1 MISEAALRGYILE
14 EVLAW
19 MLRSSGYEVL
29 TAQDDGEE
37 PPWKTLEERN
47 HGLVVR
53 GRGAWH
59 QADTLGQFR
68 YVPPFSLPV
77 RLFVE
82 AKFTQNKVRL
92 ATVRNGHGVVHD
104 VNENVMTTLTTHS
117 GPRRPRTR
125 YRYSYAIFS
134 TSGFSQ
140 DAQEFALAHQ
150 ISLVDLSM
158 PDFRKL
164 RTLVRAAAKDIHTA
178 MGEMPAVGLPTVH
191 EIRNYLRGPLL
202 NLWELPVVTDPS
214 LTTPLDVLAENLRSR
229 STLGLVLAFPAA
241 PFVLGLASDDL
252 YGFVN
257 YARQHPTHSV
267 RLRRL
272 RQTGPHPVWQIR
284 PLDAP
289 AAYALTFGLPEQ
301 VETWILDQE
310 TSTSSRTRWVKESM
324 LSAMTLYWMD
334 GDHAHTFQL
343 RYAAA
348 EIIEQRA
355 DDLAP
360 SQQSFPPQPPIG

>member
-1 MISEAALRGYILE
+1 M
-14 EVLAW
+14 
-19 MLRSSGYEVL
+19 L
-29 TAQDDGEE
+29 TAQDDQEKA
-37 PPWKTLEERN
+37 PWKVLEERN

-82 AKFTQNKVRL
+82 AKFTQSKVKL
-92 ATVRNGHGVVHD
+92 STIRNGHGVMHD
-104 VNENVMTTLTTHS
+104 VNENVITTVTTSS

-134 TSGFSQ
+134 TSGFTQ

-150 ISLVDLSM
+150 ISLVDLSV
-158 PDFRKL
+158 PDFKKL
-164 RTLVRAAAKDIHTA
+164 RDLVSETAKDVHAA
-178 MGEMPAVGLPTVH
+178 MKALPAAELPAIN
-191 EIRNYLRGPLL
+191 EIRNYLRRPLL
-202 NLWELPVVTDPS
+202 DLWDEPVASDPS
-214 LTTPLDVLAENLRSR
+214 VTTPLDVLADSLQSR
-229 STLGLVLAFPAA
+229 STLGLILAFPAA

-252 YGFVN
+252 YAFVN
-257 YARQHPTHSV
+257 YALEQPTHHV

-272 RQTGPHPVWQIR
+272 RQSAPHRVWEIR

-289 AAYALTFGLPEQ
+289 DAYTLTFGLPEQ
-301 VETWILDQE
+301 IEAWILNQNAGAP
-310 TSTSSRTRWVKESM
+310 SRTRWVKESI
-324 LSAMTLYWMD
+324 LSAMTVYWMN

-343 RYAAA
+343 RYEAA
-348 EIIEQRA
+348 ELLQGLE
-355 DDLAP
+355 
-360 SQQSFPPQPPIG
+360 

>member
-1 MISEAALRGYILE
+1 MIGEGALRGYILE

-19 MLRSSGYEVL
+19 LLRSSGYEVL
-29 TAQDDGEE
+29 TAQDDGEQA
-37 PPWKTLEERN
+37 PWKVLERGN

-68 YVPPFSLPV
+68 YVPPFSLPI

-82 AKFTQNKVRL
+82 AKFTRTKVRL
-92 ATVRNGHGVVHD
+92 STVRNGHGVVHD
-104 VNENVMTTLTTHS
+104 VNENVMTTVSTHS
-117 GPRRPRTR
+117 GPRRPRTQ

-134 TSGFSQ
+134 TSGFSR

-150 ISLVDLSM
+150 ISLVDLSV
-158 PDFRKL
+158 PDFQKL
-164 RTLVRAAAKDIHTA
+164 RDLVRTAAKDIHAA
-178 MGEMPAVGLPTVH
+178 MLAMPAADLPTMH
-191 EIRNYLRGPLL
+191 KIRNYLRGPLL
-202 NLWELPVVTDPS
+202 NLREEPVVTDPKV
-214 LTTPLDVLAENLRSR
+214 TAPLDTLADSLRSR

-241 PFVLGLASDDL
+241 PFVLGLATDDL
-252 YGFVN
+252 YGFVR
-257 YARQHPTHSV
+257 YALQHPTHSV

-272 RQTGPHPVWQIR
+272 SGARPHPVWQIR
-284 PLDAP
+284 PLEDP

-301 VETWILDQE
+301 VEAWILDQE
-310 TSTSSRTRWVKESM
+310 TSRTPRTRVVKESM
-324 LSAMTLYWMD
+324 LSAMTLYWME

-343 RYAAA
+343 RYTAG

-355 DDLAP
+355 GDRESWHP
-360 SQQSFPPQPPIG
+360 SSPLQSPMG

>member
-1 MISEAALRGYILE
+1 MIAEAVLRGYILE

-19 MLRSSGYEVL
+19 LLRSSGYEVL
-29 TAQDDGEE
+29 TARDDQEKV
-37 PPWKTLEERN
+37 PWKVLEERN

-82 AKFTQNKVRL
+82 GKFTHPKVGL
-92 ATVRNGHGVVHD
+92 STVRNGHGVVHD
-104 VNENVMTTLTTHS
+104 VNENVITTVATSS

-134 TSGFSQ
+134 TSGFTQ

-150 ISLVDLSM
+150 LSLVDLSV
-158 PDFRKL
+158 PDFKKL
-164 RTLVRAAAKDIHTA
+164 RNLVRTAAKDVHAA
-178 MGEMPAVGLPTVH
+178 MKALPAADIPATN
-191 EIRNYLRGPLL
+191 EIRNYLRRPLL
-202 NLWELPVVTDPS
+202 DLWEEPVVSHPS
-214 LTTPLDVLAENLRSR
+214 LTIPLDVLAESLQSR
-229 STLGLVLAFPAA
+229 STLGLILAFPAA

-252 YGFVN
+252 YAFVN
-257 YARQHPTHSV
+257 YALEHPTHLV

-272 RQTGPHPVWQIR
+272 RQSAPHHVWEIR
-284 PLDAP
+284 ALDAP
-289 AAYALTFGLPEQ
+289 DAYRLTFGLPQQ
-301 VETWILDQE
+301 VEAWILDQNAGAP
-310 TSTSSRTRWVKESM
+310 SRTRWVKESI
-324 LSAMTLYWMD
+324 LSAMTLYWMN

-343 RYAAA
+343 RYEA
-348 EIIEQRA
+348 
-355 DDLAP
+355 
-360 SQQSFPPQPPIG
+360 SQFLEGLG

>member
-29 TAQDDGEE
+29 TAQDDQEKA
-37 PPWKTLEERN
+37 PWKVLDKRN

-82 AKFTQNKVRL
+82 AKFTRAKVGL
-92 ATVRNGHGVVHD
+92 TTVRNGHGVVHD
-104 VNENVMTTLTTHS
+104 VNENVMTTVTTS
-117 GPRRPRTR
+117 QGPRRPRTR

-134 TSGFSQ
+134 TSGFTQ

-158 PDFRKL
+158 PDFQKL
-164 RTLVRAAAKDIHTA
+164 RDLVRTTAHNVHAAMDT
-178 MGEMPAVGLPTVH
+178 MPASHIPTVH
-191 EIRNYLRGPLL
+191 EIRHYLRGPLL
-202 NLWELPVVTDPS
+202 NLWEGPAVTDP
-214 LTTPLDVLAENLRSR
+214 LVTAPLDVLAESLRSR
-229 STLGLVLAFPAA
+229 STLGMVLAFPAA

-257 YARQHPTHSV
+257 YALEQPTHSV

-272 RQTGPHPVWQIR
+272 RQAAPHPVWQIR
-284 PLDAP
+284 PLEDP
-289 AAYALTFGLPEQ
+289 TAYALTFGLPEQ
-301 VETWILDQE
+301 VEAWILDQE
-310 TSTSSRTRWVKESM
+310 AGVPSRTRWVKESM

-334 GDHAHTFQL
+334 GEHAHTFQL
-343 RYAAA
+343 RYTAA
-348 EIIEQRA
+348 EFLEG
-355 DDLAP
+355 LA
-360 SQQSFPPQPPIG
+360 

>member
-1 MISEAALRGYILE
+1 MIAEAALRGYLLE

-19 MLRSSGYEVL
+19 LLRSSGYEVL
-29 TAQDDGEE
+29 TAQDDQDKK
-37 PPWKTLEERN
+37 PWRVLEERN

-82 AKFTQNKVRL
+82 AKFTKSRVQL
-92 ATVRNGHGVVHD
+92 PTVRNGHGVVHD
-104 VNENVMTTLTTHS
+104 VNENVITTVAS
-117 GPRRPRTR
+117 ASGGPRRPRTR

-158 PDFRKL
+158 PDFAKL
-164 RTLVRAAAKDIHTA
+164 RALVSETAEAVHAAMKT
-178 MGEMPAVGLPTVH
+178 MPAAERPKVH
-191 EIRNYLRGPLL
+191 EIRSFLRRLLLGMWDGP
-202 NLWELPVVTDPS
+202 VTTEPS
-214 LTTPLDVLAENLRSR
+214 VTAPLEVLARSLHSR
-229 STLGLVLAFPAA
+229 STLGLILAFPAA

-252 YGFVN
+252 YAFVT
-257 YARQHPTHSV
+257 YAREQPTHAV

-272 RQTGPHPVWQIR
+272 RHTAAPHPVWQVS
-284 PLDAP
+284 PQTEPDA
-289 AAYALTFGLPEQ
+289 YTLTFGLPEQ
-301 VETWILDQE
+301 VEAWIIDQE
-310 TSTSSRTRWVKESM
+310 AGTPSRTRWVKQSM
-324 LSAMTLYWMD
+324 LSAMTIYWMD
-334 GDHAHTFQL
+334 GDHAQTFQL
-343 RYAAA
+343 RY
-348 EIIEQRA
+348 EPTEFLGDTEFRS
-355 DDLAP
+355 DLHH
-360 SQQSFPPQPPIG
+360 

>member
-29 TAQDDGEE
+29 TGQDDQEQ
-37 PPWKTLEERN
+37 PPWKVLEERN

-82 AKFTQNKVRL
+82 AKFTQTKVRL
-92 ATVRNGHGVVHD
+92 STVRNGHGVVHD
-104 VNENVMTTLTTHS
+104 VNENVMTTVTTNS

-134 TSGFSQ
+134 TSGFTQ

-164 RTLVRAAAKDIHTA
+164 RDLVRAAAKAVHAA
-178 MGEMPAVGLPTVH
+178 MDAMPAADLPTIH
-191 EIRNYLRGPLL
+191 AIRNYLRRPLL
-202 NLWELPVVTDPS
+202 NLWEEPVATDPS
-214 LTTPLDVLAENLRSR
+214 VTGPLDVLADSLRSR
-229 STLGLVLAFPAA
+229 STLGMVLAFPAA

-257 YARQHPTHSV
+257 YALRQPTHSV

-272 RQTGPHPVWQIR
+272 RQAAPHPVWQIR
-284 PLDAP
+284 PLEDP

-301 VETWILDQE
+301 VEAWILDQE
-310 TSTSSRTRWVKESM
+310 AGNPSRTRWVKESM

-334 GDHAHTFQL
+334 GEHAHTFQL
-343 RYAAA
+343 RYAAT
-348 EIIEQRA
+348 ELLERVE
-355 DDLAP
+355 
-360 SQQSFPPQPPIG
+360 

>member
-1 MISEAALRGYILE
+1 MISESALRGYILE

-19 MLRSSGYEVL
+19 LLRSSGYEVL
-29 TAQDDGEE
+29 TAKDDQEKA
-37 PPWKTLEERN
+37 PWKVLEERN

-82 AKFTQNKVRL
+82 AKFTQTKVRL
-92 ATVRNGHGVVHD
+92 STVRNGHGVVHD
-104 VNENVMTTLTTHS
+104 VNENVMTTLTTNS

-158 PDFRKL
+158 PDFHKL
-164 RTLVRAAAKDIHTA
+164 RDLVRTAAQHVHAA
-178 MGEMPAVGLPTVH
+178 MGAIPAADLPTMH
-191 EIRNYLRGPLL
+191 EIRNYLRRPLL
-202 NLWELPVVTDPS
+202 NLWEDPVVTNPS
-214 LTTPLDVLAENLRSR
+214 VTAPLDVLADSLRSR

-257 YARQHPTHSV
+257 YAIEHPTHSV

-272 RQTGPHPVWQIR
+272 RQAAPHPVWQIR
-284 PLDAP
+284 PLENP
-289 AAYALTFGLPEQ
+289 EAYALTFGLPEQ

-310 TSTSSRTRWVKESM
+310 IGTPSRTRWLEESM

-334 GDHAHTFQL
+334 GGHAHTFQL
-343 RYAAA
+343 QYQAT
-348 EIIEQRA
+348 ELLEQ
-355 DDLAP
+355 L
-360 SQQSFPPQPPIG
+360 G

>member
-1 MISEAALRGYILE
+1 MITEAALRGYLLE

-19 MLRSSGYEVL
+19 LLRSSGYEIL
-29 TAQDDGEE
+29 TARDDRDKK
-37 PPWKTLEERN
+37 PWKVLEERN

-82 AKFTQNKVRL
+82 AKFTQTRVRL
-92 ATVRNGHGVVHD
+92 STVRNGHGVVHD
-104 VNENVMTTLTTHS
+104 VNENVMTTVAVAD

-134 TSGFSQ
+134 TSGFSK

-158 PDFRKL
+158 PDFANL
-164 RTLVRAAAKDIHTA
+164 RTIVADTAQAVHAAMNA
-178 MGEMPAVGLPTVH
+178 MPAAERPKVY
-191 EIRNYLRGPLL
+191 EMRNFLRRLLLDMSDGPVATQ
-202 NLWELPVVTDPS
+202 PSVTAPLTALASS
-214 LTTPLDVLAENLRSR
+214 LHSR

-241 PFVLGLASDDL
+241 PFVLGLASDNL
-252 YGFVN
+252 NEFVD
-257 YARQHPTHSV
+257 YARGHPTHAV

-272 RQTGPHPVWQIR
+272 QNTPAPHPVWQVS
-284 PLDAP
+284 PQTKPDA
-289 AAYALTFGLPEQ
+289 YTLTFGLPKQ
-301 VETWILDQE
+301 VEAWIIDQDAG
-310 TSTSSRTRWVKESM
+310 TPARTRWVKQSM
-324 LSAMTLYWMD
+324 LSAMTVYWMD
-334 GDHAHTFQL
+334 DSHAHTFQL
-343 RYAAA
+343 RYEATALRSELPRDELDA
-348 EIIEQRA
+348 LRS
-355 DDLAP
+355 DLL
-360 SQQSFPPQPPIG
+360 S

>member
-1 MISEAALRGYILE
+1 MISEPALRGYILE

-29 TAQDDGEE
+29 TAQDDQDKA
-37 PPWKTLEERN
+37 PWKVLEERN
-47 HGLVVR
+47 HGVVVR

-68 YVPPFSLPV
+68 YVPPFSLPI

-82 AKFTQNKVRL
+82 AKFTQPKVRL
-92 ATVRNGHGVVHD
+92 PTVRNGHGVVHD
-104 VNENVMTTLTTHS
+104 VNENVMTTVTAGS

-164 RTLVRAAAKDIHTA
+164 RGLVRTAAKDVHAALQTLPA
-178 MGEMPAVGLPTVH
+178 AELPAVR
-191 EIRNYLRGPLL
+191 EIRNYLRRPLL
-202 NLWELPVVTDPS
+202 NLWEEPAVTDPS
-214 LTTPLDVLAENLRSR
+214 VTNPLDVLADSLRSR
-229 STLGLVLAFPAA
+229 STLGMILAFPAA
-241 PFVLGLASDDL
+241 PFVLGLASEDL
-252 YGFVN
+252 YGFVT
-257 YARQHPTHSV
+257 YALEQPTHSV

-272 RQTGPHPVWQIR
+272 RQPAPHSVWEIR
-284 PLDAP
+284 PRENP
-289 AAYALTFGLPEQ
+289 NAYALTFGLPEQ
-301 VETWILDQE
+301 VEAWILDQE
-310 TSTSSRTRWVKESM
+310 AGSPSRTRWVKESM

-343 RYAAA
+343 RYTAA
-348 EIIEQRA
+348 EFLEGA
-355 DDLAP
+355 
-360 SQQSFPPQPPIG
+360 G